1 MNGNNRKSAAIRH
14 LIVRDRKNGLTFK
27 DISKRYEISMM
38 GAKKICDKQKIYGT
52 VNNLIKSG
60 RPRKSSLR
68 DNKMIIREV
77 KKNPAIS
84 ARAVKENLNLAH
96 VHERTVRRRLNENG
110 LNNYIAKN
118 KPFINARNQKKRLL
132 FAKQHF
138 NKPLSFWKSII

>member
-68 DNKMIIREV
+68 DNKMIIRKV

-84 ARAVKENLNLAH
+84 ARSVKENLNLAH
-96 VHERTVRRRLNENG
+96 IHERTV
-110 LNNYIAKN
+110 
-118 KPFINARNQKKRLL
+118 
-132 FAKQHF
+132 
-138 NKPLSFWKSII
+138 